1 MTNSQVNFVYL
12 EGQIPMFR
20 EFWIKTPGFDFDG
33 WMRRNQ
39 SYANERNQIFYNQF
53 LTSFIKGQYYFFITT
68 PEQEYKFNVLLD
80 NYGLRKFVIWQS
92 REPAVNINSVSE
104 GPRLTATMLF
114 INEEYNYVQ
123 A

>member
-1 MTNSQVNFVYL
+1 
-12 EGQIPMFR
+12 MFR